1 MKIMVSACLI
11 GEKVK
16 YSGGSNFSEPL
27 SAFLRGHAVIPVCP
41 EILGGLP
48 IPREPAEIVNGT
60 VRDRT
65 GRSVDA
71 EFRLGAQAVL
81 KLAEKEKPEL
91 IVLQSRSPS
100 CGVREIYDGSFSGRK
115 IPGTG
120 ITAQLLLEH
129 GFRVIDVGDLSLYL
143 EAGNALLSAE
153 QS

>member
-81 KLAEKEKPEL
+81 KLAEEEKPDL
-91 IVLQSRSPS
+91 IILQSRSPS
-100 CGVREIYDGSFSGRK
+100 CGVREIYDGSFRGRK
-115 IPGTG
+115 IPGSG
-120 ITAQLLLEH
+120 ITAQLLLER
-129 GFRVIDVGDLSLYL
+129 GYPVIDVADVPLY
-143 EAGNALLSAE
+143 GNAENAVPYFII
-153 QS
+153 